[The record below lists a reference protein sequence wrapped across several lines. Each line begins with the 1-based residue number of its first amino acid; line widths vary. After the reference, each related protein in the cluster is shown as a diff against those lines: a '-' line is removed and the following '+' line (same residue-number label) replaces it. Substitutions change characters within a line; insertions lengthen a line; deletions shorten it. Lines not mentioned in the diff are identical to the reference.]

1 MLTIPPPRNRTNRQ
15 RPETAAKT
23 LDFGAETNFII
34 RMGRTYLFECAKCAY
49 RVTVAGGCES
59 GRQLAVQTIQCL
71 DCRELHD
78 AVTAVKLP
86 APGSN
91 LKHWKLK
98 PTPFAPGP
106 SEETPP
112 KFADALNFL
121 ALGNSKR
128 CRWMTYKLACPA
140 SSRHRIRIWQQPG
153 KCPKCGVFL
162 EGSGTPFKVWD

>member
-15 RPETAAKT
+15 RPETAART

-128 CRWMTYKLACPA
+128 CRWMNYKLACPV